1 MYFGAANPAGGYL
14 LNPGFG
20 GLNGYYYWTPGTA
33 TNPVP
38 TGPSYENPGPVR
50 AVGALPAPLQ
60 APEQP
65 NASEEWNDARLSFTA
80 ASAKVSSARLAV
92 EELRARLESI
102 GQSPRANL
110 ATGTTS
116 AEASLKMAQERM
128 AAGDLEGSLREI
140 QRSNYLAAQVLKE
153 FGR

>member
-1 MYFGAANPAGGYL
+1 MYFGAANPAAGYL

-20 GLNGYYYWTPGTA
+20 GLNGYYYWTPGA
-33 TNPVP
+33 GTNPVP
-38 TGPSYENPGPVR
+38 TGPSYSNPGPIR

-60 APEQP
+60 APGQL
-65 NASEEWNDARLSFTA
+65 NASEEWTDARVSFTA

-110 ATGTTS
+110 STNTVA
-116 AEASLKMAQERM
+116 AEAALKLAQERM
-128 AAGDLEGSLREI
+128 TAGNLEESLREI
-140 QRSNYLAAQVLKE
+140 QRANYLAAQVLKE